1 MSYDVILFDLDGTL
15 TDSAEGIVNS
25 VVHALEAKGIPYA
38 SKQEL
43 RRFVGPP
50 LKDSFCEYC
59 KFSEEEG
66 ADAVRIFREYF
77 TKKGIYENEVY
88 GGIHEMLGALYNEG
102 FTLAVATSKPEAFAK
117 QILERFDLAKY
128 FTVISG
134 ASMDGTGKTEVIRRT
149 LDRLGVKPS
158 ASVLMVGDR
167 EHDIL
172 GAKEVGISSL
182 GVLYGYGS
190 EEELDTAG
198 ADRIVQTPW
207 EIVSYC
213 IPEI

>member
-1 MSYDVILFDLDGTL
+1 
-15 TDSAEGIVNS
+15 
-25 VVHALEAKGIPYA
+25 
-38 SKQEL
+38 
-43 RRFVGPP
+43 
-50 LKDSFCEYC
+50 
-59 KFSEEEG
+59 
-66 ADAVRIFREYF
+66 
-77 TKKGIYENEVY
+77 
-88 GGIHEMLGALYNEG
+88 MLGALYNAG

-167 EHDIL
+167 EHDVL

-198 ADRIVQTPW
+198 ADRIVHTPW

-213 IPEI
+213 ISEI